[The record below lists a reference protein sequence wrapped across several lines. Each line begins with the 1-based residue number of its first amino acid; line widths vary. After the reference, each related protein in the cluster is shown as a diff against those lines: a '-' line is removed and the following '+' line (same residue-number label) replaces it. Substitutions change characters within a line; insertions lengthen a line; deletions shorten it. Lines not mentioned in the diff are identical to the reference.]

1 MKLLSTLVLMCATIC
16 ASAQSNYVTTGKSA
30 GEWNDARTW
39 ELAPG
44 STVDADQDGIPDAND
59 NVTILSGHTLI
70 VKSNQV
76 CKTLTLDDQ
85 GDFTELVVDPSGNLD
100 VLSDLSINSPL
111 KTSEVLIDVRGALN
125 AHSTSVQ
132 SFGQDM
138 NVELKVRKTGSFMV
152 AAVEVKSVNQLSK

>member
-1 MKLLSTLVLMCATIC
+1 MKILSTLVLTCATIC
-16 ASAQSNYVTTGKSA
+16 ASAQSNYVTTGRSA
-30 GEWNDARTW
+30 GDWNDARTW

-44 STVDADQDGIPDAND
+44 STTDADQDGIPDAND

-132 SFGQDM
+132 SFGQDT

-152 AAVEVKSVNQLSK
+152 AAVEVKFVNQLSK